1 MSVEAPA
8 PPDPDIARA
17 RGGPAGA
24 ALAALG
30 RPLVFPLIA
39 AALAFAFGALLI
51 LATGNDVVEAYG
63 SLLAGGF
70 GSRAALGR
78 TLLNATPLVFT
89 GLAVAVAFRAGLF
102 NIGGEGQLFMGAITA
117 SVVATRV
124 PGPGW
129 VVVVAALVAGGLA
142 GFAWGAI
149 PGLLKTT
156 GAHEVITTIMLN
168 FVAINLTYYLAQV
181 TFPAEVAEGA
191 VGAIPGTA
199 AVEEGSRI
207 AQLGLG
213 LTRAHYG
220 IALGVVAAVIAYL
233 LIWRTT
239 RGFAIRAVGLAP
251 EAARYAGISVAANAV
266 LAIAIGGLFAGLGGA
281 VQVLAVSP
289 YRVVVP
295 FTANLG
301 FNGIGVALLGRN
313 HPAGVV
319 LGALFFGG
327 LAAGAQ
333 QMQFDAG
340 VPLDLADVLLAVVL
354 LLVTATR
361 LAELVIGR
369 RARVLAAGTKLEKG
383 LA

>member
-8 PPDPDIARA
+8 PPESE
-17 RGGPAGA
+17 PAAPQGSRVGTLLA
-24 ALAALG
+24 ALA
-30 RPLVFPLIA
+30 RPLAFPLIA
-39 AALAFAFGALLI
+39 AAIAFAFGALVI
-51 LATGNDVVEAYG
+51 VATGNNVVEAYG
-63 SLLAGGF
+63 SLFSGGF

-102 NIGGEGQLFMGAITA
+102 NIGGEGQLFMGAIAA
-117 SVVATRV
+117 SVVATIV

-129 VVVVAALVAGGLA
+129 LAIVVALVAGGLA
-142 GFAWGAI
+142 GFVWGAI
-149 PGLLKTT
+149 PGLLRIT

-181 TFPAEVAEGA
+181 TFPAAVAEGS
-191 VGAIPGTA
+191 VGAIPGTE
-199 AVEEGSRI
+199 AVAEGTRI
-207 AQLGLG
+207 AQIGLG
-213 LTRAHYG
+213 FTRAHYG
-220 IALGVVAAVIAYL
+220 IALAVGAAAVAYL
-233 LIWRTT
+233 LIWHTT
-239 RGFAIRAVGLAP
+239 RGFEIRAVGLAP
-251 EAARYAGISVAANAV
+251 DAARYAGISVAANAV

-327 LAAGAQ
+327 LASGAQ

-369 RARVLAAGTKLEKG
+369 RARALTVGTKLEKG